1 VPSTLVVSAMF
12 VVLSTLIVSATI
24 SVLSTFAVLRRLLGR
39 DDVRA
44 ISRRYFVS
52 NGFDGTLT
60 SIGVIVGAV
69 LSGIPDG
76 LTVVKIGLGA
86 AVGLGTSAVWSVWEI
101 ERAETQAK
109 INRLERAMLTDL
121 DDTRVHHEQRGARVV
136 HATASGLGPLI
147 GILIPLIP
155 FTVEGTLFSMA
166 EAGFVGVAL
175 GIGILA
181 VFGAYMSRISGQRWY
196 VSALRMALAGL
207 VVAGINLF
215 LPG

>member
-1 VPSTLVVSAMF
+1 VTS
-12 VVLSTLIVSATI
+12 
-24 SVLSTFAVLRRLLGR
+24 RRHLLQSLLGR
-39 DDVRA
+39 EDVRA

-69 LSGIPDG
+69 LSGVPDG

-101 ERAETQAK
+101 ERAETQAQ
-109 INRLERAMLTDL
+109 IRRIERAMLTDL
-121 DDTRVHHEQRGARVV
+121 DDTHVQREQQGARAV
-136 HATASGLGPLI
+136 HAVASGAGPLI
-147 GILIPLIP
+147 GILIPLVP
-155 FTVEGTLFSMA
+155 FLFEGSVLSMA
-166 EAGFVGVAL
+166 EAGVAGVAL

-181 VFGAYMSRISGQRWY
+181 VFGAYMSSISGQRWY

-207 VVAGINLF
+207 VVAVINLF